1 MPRGGKGKTK
11 KKVKEPSSEEK
22 EDEHLRIKQEH
33 KLFLE
38 VAELSRDLQNVKIEQ
53 DRNSIE
59 TEKTKKVQ
67 QSIND
72 LPEDV
77 KLFSQAGR
85 MFIQQERSEVK
96 RRLKSDE
103 YYQSVQNSKRL
114 YLHHATSAIKLKE
127 AQKNFV
133 ESKKKK

>member
-85 MFIQQERSEVK
+85 MYLGMLPI
-96 RRLKSDE
+96 
-103 YYQSVQNSKRL
+103 NSMTQVYSAGTVRGQA
-114 YLHHATSAIKLKE
+114 ATKIG
-127 AQKNFV
+127 
-133 ESKKKK
+133 